1 MKNCIIGTIEKY
13 LFSTNK
19 ADASTLKQLNELFS
33 NLKGLECGLITS
45 LKTSYDDIQRYLQ
58 SANEKQSA
66 RKKRGVYYT
75 PKDVVDFIVTT
86 ALKLD
91 LSHIHGHTLTNTL
104 DSVKTQETL
113 DFCFTKTFLE
123 PTCGTGEFL
132 LSVLD
137 IKIKLLSAIRA
148 VTSDD
153 LEKILRT
160 LYGNDINPESAAI
173 AKLRIWL
180 YIKHYFY
187 TSSPANIIDILNSN
201 FKEYDFVDPNS
212 ILKNEKCQYDYT
224 LGNPPYVED
233 SKSGLKFSKKYGNIY
248 ANILIN
254 SLMLLKENGVMGF
267 IIPISF
273 VSTPRMKKLRDD
285 LLKHIDKSFI
295 LSYSDRPDCLFAGVH
310 QKLCVVI
317 GRKKENTTNRTIYTS
332 NYQYWYKSERERLFS
347 AIDIIANPFNNQ
359 GFIPKLGT
367 SNDQKIYKKILQN
380 SDNLLNYLTAKSKT
394 DSFSVSLNMRATFW
408 IKAFLSPHLDG
419 EYKQFNFVK
428 PELAAFAMC
437 LLNSSL
443 FWWFWVVVSDCW
455 HITRKE
461 LENFYI
467 PKISQDNLDLFS
479 VLAKKLED
487 KLEKTK
493 QYVGT
498 KQVDYEYKHRLCL
511 EEIHQ
516 IDDAIG
522 RLYGL
527 ELSEMSYIKNF
538 ALQYRL
544 GIDVAK
550 SN

>member
-1 MKNCIIGTIEKY
+1 MKNHIIETIEKY

-19 ADASTLKQLNELFS
+19 ADALTLKQLHELCT
-33 NLKGLECGLITS
+33 NLKGLECGLTTS

-58 SANEKQSA
+58 SANEKQSV

-91 LSHIHGHTLTNTL
+91 FSHIHGHTLTNTL
-104 DSVKTQETL
+104 DSVKMQEAL

-137 IKIKLLSAIRA
+137 IKVKLLSVIRA

-160 LYGNDINPESAAI
+160 LHGNDINPESTAI

-180 YIKHYFY
+180 YIKHYFH
-187 TSSPANIIDILNSN
+187 TSLPANIIDILNSN
-201 FKEYDFVDPNS
+201 FKEYDFVDINS

-233 SKSGLKFSKKYGNIY
+233 SKSGLKISKKYGNIY
-248 ANILIN
+248 ANILMN
-254 SLMLLKENGVMGF
+254 SLMLLKENGVIGF

-273 VSTPRMKKLRDD
+273 VSTPRMQKLRDD
-285 LLKHIDKSFI
+285 LLKHIDKFFI

-317 GRKKENTTNRTIYTS
+317 GRKKENSTNRAIYTS

-347 AIDIIANPFNNQ
+347 AIDIVANPFNDQ
-359 GFIPKLGT
+359 EFIPKLGT
-367 SNDQKIYKKILQN
+367 NNDQKIYKKILQN
-380 SDNLLNYLTAKSKT
+380 SDNLFNYLTMESKT

-408 IKAFLSPHLDG
+408 IKAFLNPHLGG
-419 EYKQFNFVK
+419 EYKQFNFVSR
-428 PELAAFAMC
+428 ELASFATC

-455 HITRKE
+455 HITQKE
-461 LENFYI
+461 FKNFYI
-467 PKISQDNLDLFS
+467 PQISQDNLDLFL
-479 VLAKKLED
+479 VLAQRIED

-498 KQVDYEYKHRLCL
+498 NQVDYEYKHKLCL

-522 RLYGL
+522 HLYGL
-527 ELSEMSYIKNF
+527 ELSEISYIKNF
-538 ALQYRL
+538 ALQYRV

>member
-1 MKNCIIGTIEKY
+1 MKNHIIGIIEKY

-19 ADASTLKQLNELFS
+19 ADALTLKQLHELCT
-33 NLKGLECGLITS
+33 NLKGLECGLTTS

-58 SANEKQSA
+58 SANEKQSV

-91 LSHIHGHTLTNTL
+91 FSHIHGHTLTNTL
-104 DSVKTQETL
+104 DSVKMQEAL

-137 IKIKLLSAIRA
+137 IKVKLLSVIRA

-160 LYGNDINPESAAI
+160 LHGNDINPESTAI

-180 YIKHYFY
+180 YIKHYFH
-187 TSSPANIIDILNSN
+187 TSLPANIIDILNSN
-201 FKEYDFVDPNS
+201 FKEYDFVDLNS

-233 SKSGLKFSKKYGNIY
+233 SKSGLKISKKYGNIY
-248 ANILIN
+248 ANILMN

-285 LLKHIDKSFI
+285 LLKHIDKFFI

-317 GRKKENTTNRTIYTS
+317 GRKKENATNRAIYTS

-347 AIDIIANPFNNQ
+347 VIDIIANPFNDQ

-367 SNDQKIYKKILQN
+367 NNDQKIYKKILQN
-380 SDNLLNYLTAKSKT
+380 SDNLFNYLTMESKT
-394 DSFSVSLNMRATFW
+394 DSFPVSLNMRATFW
-408 IKAFLSPHLDG
+408 IKAFLNPHLGG
-419 EYKQFNFVK
+419 EYKQFNFINR
-428 PELAAFAMC
+428 ELASFATC

-461 LENFYI
+461 FKHFYI
-467 PKISQDNLDLFS
+467 PQISQDNLDLFL
-479 VLAKKLED
+479 VLAQRLED

-498 KQVDYEYKHRLCL
+498 NQVDYEYKHKLCL

-527 ELSEMSYIKNF
+527 ELSEISYIKNF
-538 ALQYRL
+538 ALQYRV